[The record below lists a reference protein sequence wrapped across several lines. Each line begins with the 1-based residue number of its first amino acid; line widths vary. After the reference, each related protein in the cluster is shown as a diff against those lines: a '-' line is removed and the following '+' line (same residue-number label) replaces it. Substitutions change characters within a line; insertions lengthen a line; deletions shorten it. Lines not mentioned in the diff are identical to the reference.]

1 MKYLKT
7 YTHYEIVPEKTKL
20 FESNYNFLLDCQ
32 DIFLEL
38 KDNGFDVQ
46 FNTSIPFC
54 FEVNINCPKQLLYY
68 YTFEEISET
77 MLRLNDFLK
86 LNNRKSIVYEG
97 DYRLS
102 IGPLSHVIKNYRGEY
117 KLTKLTIVIFIK

>member
-1 MKYLKT
+1 MKHLKK
-7 YTHYEIVPEKTKL
+7 YKI
-20 FESNYNFLLDCQ
+20 FESNDNFLLDCQ

-46 FNTSIPFC
+46 FKVHIDIHSSIPFC
-54 FEVNINCPKQLLYY
+54 FEVNIKHTHQYQ
-68 YTFEEISET
+68 YTFEEILET

-97 DYRLS
+97 NYRLS

-117 KLTKLTIVIFIK
+117 KLTKLTIVIYK

>member
-1 MKYLKT
+1 MKHLKT
-7 YTHYEIVPEKTKL
+7 YKI
-20 FESNYNFLLDCQ
+20 FESNDNFLLDCQ

-54 FEVNINCPKQLLYY
+54 FEVNIKHSHQYQ
-68 YTFEEISET
+68 YTFEEILET

-97 DYRLS
+97 EYRLS
-102 IGPLSHVIKNYRGEY
+102 IGPLSHVIKNYRGAY
-117 KLTKLTIVIFIK
+117 KLTKLTIVIYK

>member
-1 MKYLKT
+1 MKHLKT
-7 YTHYEIVPEKTKL
+7 YKI
-20 FESNYNFLLDCQ
+20 FESNENFLLDCQ

-54 FEVNINCPKQLLYY
+54 FEVNIKFIQYY
-68 YTFEEISET
+68 YTFGEILET

-86 LNNRKSIVYEG
+86 LNNKKAIVYEG
-97 DYRLS
+97 EYRLS